1 MKLVRV
7 YTGDDNESHLE
18 ELPLEFAERGRT
30 EAILSDSAS
39 LTFAE
44 RKAGDFADFHN
55 GPERQYVFYLTCT
68 VEITCG
74 DGSKVLLGNGD
85 VLFEEDHTGRGH
97 TTRVLESGV
106 CAFAR
111 LTP

>member
-7 YTGDDNESHLE
+7 YTGDDAESHLE
-18 ELPLEFAERGRT
+18 ELPLEFRERGRT
-30 EAILSDSAS
+30 EAILSDGVALS
-39 LTFAE
+39 FAE
-44 RKAGDFADFHN
+44 RTAGDFADFHN

-68 VEITCG
+68 VEIACG
-74 DGSKVLLGNGD
+74 DGSTVQLGDGD
-85 VLFEEDHTGRGH
+85 VLFEEDDSGRGH
-97 TTRVLESGV
+97 STRVLESGV